1 MANINDFGIPGVGTG
16 ILQPKL
22 KNRWRATFAGMGS
35 AGPNSDAQPLSMQ
48 VVTFDRPT
56 VNFDEVT
63 LNRYNSKAW
72 IAAKHSWEPCK
83 FVVEDDITSTAS
95 AVITNQLQSQQLL
108 VGTGGPWL
116 ATAAEGSLYK
126 FATYLDMLDGNET
139 VLETWTFEGCW
150 LQNVAYDN
158 MDYSASEATK
168 ISISMRFDTAFQVIG
183 TYTGGPGSALG
194 GAGRLAPGSVNNPTS

>member
-22 KNRWRATFAGMGS
+22 KNRWRATFAGLG
-35 AGPNSDAQPLSMQ
+35 GGTNNDAQPLSMQ
-48 VVTFDRPT
+48 CITFDRPKLT
-56 VNFDEVT
+56 FDEVT

-83 FVVEDDITSTAS
+83 IVVEDDITSTAT
-95 AVITNQLQSQQLL
+95 AVLTQQLQAQELL

-126 FATYLDMLDGNET
+126 FVTYLDMLDGNET
-139 VLETWTFEGCW
+139 VLETWTMEGCW
-150 LQNVAYDN
+150 LQAMDYDN
-158 MDYSASEATK
+158 VDYSASEAVK
-168 ISISMRFDTAFQVIG
+168 INITMRFDTAFQVIG
-183 TYTGGPGSALG
+183 VYTGGPGSALG
-194 GAGRLAPGSVNNPTS
+194 GAGRLAPGAVDNPPTG